1 MSSPQYVYECISGFK
16 QHTSSYNKLLYNIT
30 HGGKLSHQ
38 ECKTVL
44 SQTYHIFKP
53 KFYNVHNV
61 FEKQTVIIIYSG
73 IVPH

>member
-1 MSSPQYVYECISGFK
+1 MVVNYLIK
-16 QHTSSYNKLLYNIT
+16 NAKL
-30 HGGKLSHQ
+30 
-38 ECKTVL
+38 TVL